1 MNQQHLY
8 GVSVT
13 AERSLSSFALITALQ
28 TTAMT
33 QSNGENP
40 QRTRSGL
47 NQIRARIQ
55 SRSLLAMKR
64 AKNISKDDV
73 KGFFIRNAFV
83 LLTIAA
89 VIIGK
94 RGNLLFSLEKLNS
107 VGSLAGAKTGAH
119 WKRLCLFLSSPSI
132 TTTHPQLSIQSH
144 KGEGTR
150 LSASPQQ
157 SDQYGVTNTPVACR
171 KRVEN

>member
-13 AERSLSSFALITALQ
+13 AERILSSFALITVQQ

-64 AKNISKDDV
+64 VENISKDDV

-94 RGNLLFSLEKLNS
+94 RENLLFFSLDLNS
-107 VGSLAGAKTGAH
+107 AY
-119 WKRLCLFLSSPSI
+119 WKRLCLFLFSPSI
-132 TTTHPQLSIQSH
+132 IYYPPTPSTFLYSI
-144 KGEGTR
+144 
-150 LSASPQQ
+150 L
-157 SDQYGVTNTPVACR
+157 
-171 KRVEN
+171 